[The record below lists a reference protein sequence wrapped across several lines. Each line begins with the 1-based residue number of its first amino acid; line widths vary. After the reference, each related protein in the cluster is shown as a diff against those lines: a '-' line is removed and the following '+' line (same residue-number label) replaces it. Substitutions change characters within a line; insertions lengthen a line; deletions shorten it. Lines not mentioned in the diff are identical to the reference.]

1 MSDHAYLM
9 HACHRSRI
17 LQACEWIVQHPAEAA
32 AIGANAQAF
41 ARERLTYAAAVTEL
55 RRVLSTMAD

>member
-1 MSDHAYLM
+1 M

-55 RRVLSTMAD
+55 RRALSTMAD